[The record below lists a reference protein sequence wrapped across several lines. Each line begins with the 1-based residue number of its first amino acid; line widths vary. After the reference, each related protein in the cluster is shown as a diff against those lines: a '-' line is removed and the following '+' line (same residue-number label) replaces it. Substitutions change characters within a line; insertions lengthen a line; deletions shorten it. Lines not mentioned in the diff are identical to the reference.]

1 MSLYFPKPESSYS
14 NKKVEID
21 IFTHSTK
28 SAVTKSLGVDTYYLH
43 EK

>member
-1 MSLYFPKPESSYS
+1 MSLHFPKPESSYS